1 MTRITG
7 AALLLL
13 ASTGVA
19 MAATVLPSVPL
30 PVRAPEI
37 DPASALSGLT
47 LLLGALAVARGRRAK

>member
-1 MTRITG
+1 MSRYIG

-13 ASTGVA
+13 ASAGVA
-19 MAATVLPSVPL
+19 VAATVLPPGPTAVA
-30 PVRAPEI
+30 APEI